1 MFDLVIVGMG
11 SAGRTAAEFAA
22 RLDLSVAVVERA
34 RVGGARLWTGCVPSK
49 ALLASAKAAHTMRTA
64 DRWGLEPLEPKIDL
78 TRVWRRVRGVQAQMA
93 ATDDNPQ
100 TFRDLG
106 VELVQGEARVSG
118 LDEVTV
124 RTDDGHDRDL
134 RTRFVLVCTGSRPRI
149 PPIEGLDPERCLT
162 TDSLFEVQ
170 EPPGTVAVVGGG
182 PVGVE
187 MAQALQRL
195 GVQVILF
202 QRAASLLPREEPS
215 LVERLTQ
222 VLQREGVVVHCT
234 ADVHRID
241 HQPTRTVITATVGHD
256 GKKVSVPVQGV
267 LLAVGRTPRYDDLGL
282 AELGVQTSDRGIEVD
297 AAGRTSA
304 RTIYAVGDV
313 TGRRPLTNTAAHEA
327 VVAVRDMFFPG
338 RGSTD
343 AIVPWCTFTD
353 PELAHVGLTVEA
365 AEAAYGT
372 DTDVWRFDLD
382 HNDRA
387 RTDAVTDGGMVVIT
401 GKGRVVG
408 AHVLAPG
415 AGDIIHELALAVNH
429 QSKLE
434 DLADL
439 VRVYPT
445 LSSAVGQ
452 LATEATYE
460 RAHRLRWL
468 MKRR

>member
-11 SAGRTAAEFAA
+11 SAGVTAAEFAA

-34 RVGGARLWTGCVPSK
+34 RVGGTRLWTGCVPSN
-49 ALLASAKAAHTMRTA
+49 ALVASAKAAHTMRTA

-93 ATDDNPQ
+93 ATSDNPQ

-106 VELVQGEARVSG
+106 VELVHGEARVSG
-118 LDEVTV
+118 PDEVTV
-124 RTDDGHDRDL
+124 RTDDGHDRVL

-149 PPIEGLDPERCLT
+149 PPIEGLDPKRCLT

-170 EPPGTVAVVGGG
+170 EPPGTVAVIGGG

-202 QRAASLLPREEPS
+202 QRAATLLPREEPS
-215 LVERLTQ
+215 LVARLTQ

-241 HQPTRTVITATVGHD
+241 HQATRTVVMATVGHD

-267 LLAVGRTPRYDDLGL
+267 LVAVGRTPRFDDLGL
-282 AELGVQTSDRGIEVD
+282 AELGVQASERGIEVD
-297 AAGRTSA
+297 AAGRTSV

-313 TGRRPLTNTAAHEA
+313 TGRPMLTNTAAHEA

-372 DTDVWRFDLD
+372 DTDVWRFDLE

-415 AGDIIHELALAVNH
+415 AGDIIHELALAVNQ

-439 VRVYPT
+439 VHVYPT

-460 RAHRLRWL
+460 KAHRLRWL